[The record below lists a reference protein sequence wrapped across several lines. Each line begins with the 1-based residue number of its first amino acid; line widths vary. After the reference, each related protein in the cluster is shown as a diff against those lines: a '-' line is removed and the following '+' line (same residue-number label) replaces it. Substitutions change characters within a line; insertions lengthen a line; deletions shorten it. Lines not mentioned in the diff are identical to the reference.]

1 MKDAYDIIVVGGGH
15 AGCEAA
21 LAAARLG
28 AQTLLVTMSHEGIA
42 CMPCN
47 PAIGGIA
54 KSHLVY
60 ELDALGGEM
69 ARNTDFSGIQFRTLN
84 MRKGPAVRATRAQC
98 DKPRYAHRMQA
109 VLNATANLDI
119 LADSVTGIVIADTG
133 TDKLSTGVMGDMGTD
148 KLSVAGI
155 ETAKN
160 GKIRAAS
167 VIITAGTFL
176 NGRIHIGDKSYPGG
190 RNDQPAAEALAEDI
204 KKLGLRMARLKTGTP
219 PRLDPDGIEWSAM
232 DLQPGEDP
240 APLFS
245 MAGAR
250 YRQMFHVEQSPPD
263 AVVLGQMFHVEHCDP
278 AMHPWVPGMKQ
289 IPCHM
294 TYTNAETHAI
304 IRANLERSALYGGHI
319 SGTGVRY
326 CPSVEDKIVK
336 FSDKTRHHVF
346 IEPEDM
352 QQSLIYPNGISNSL
366 PEDVQLA
373 MVHSIP
379 GLQNARIVQYGY
391 AIEYDFVDP
400 VQLRHTLETKVCAGL
415 YFAGQVNGTT
425 GYEEAAAQGFVA
437 GVNAVRRLHNKPPFV
452 LDRTEAYIGVMI
464 DDLVT
469 KGTDEPYRMFTS
481 RAERRLLL
489 RQDNARFRLLGHARE
504 IGLVDAGTLDSIDA
518 IAQQVQA
525 ELARLRTTRHQGQTL
540 DRLLRQQD
548 ACYAKLPDV
557 SADLAPEIVEQVEIE
572 SRYAGYIEIEQR
584 SAARA
589 RQTEAVTIPDA
600 INYWQINALRYEARE
615 KLSRIRPET
624 LGQASRIPGINPAD
638 IAVLMVHCKRVR

>member
-1 MKDAYDIIVVGGGH
+1 MKDYYDIIVIGGGH

-28 AQTLLVTMSHEGIA
+28 ADTLLVTMSQDGIA

-98 DKPRYAHRMQA
+98 DKPRYAQRMQA

-119 LADSVTGIVIADTG
+119 LADTVTGLLSTGIG
-133 TDKLSTGVMGDMGTD
+133 TDKLSAEDIGTD

-160 GKIRAAS
+160 GKVHARS

-190 RNDQPAAEALAEDI
+190 RSDQPAAEALAEDI
-204 KKLGLRMARLKTGTP
+204 KLLGLRMARLKTGTP
-219 PRLDPDGIEWSAM
+219 PRLDPNSINWSAM
-232 DLQPGEDP
+232 DLQPGEEP
-240 APLFS
+240 PPLFS
-245 MAGAR
+245 IAGAR
-250 YRQMFHVEQSPPD
+250 YREMFHVEQTAPD
-263 AVVLGQMFHVEHCDP
+263 AEALCQMFHVEHCDP
-278 AMHPWVPGMKQ
+278 AMHPWVPGLRQ

-304 IRANLERSALYGGHI
+304 IRANLERSSLYGGHI

-352 QQSLIYPNGISNSL
+352 EQSLIYPNGISNSL
-366 PEDVQLA
+366 PEEVQLA
-373 MVHSIP
+373 MVRSIP
-379 GLQNARIVQYGY
+379 GLENARIVQYGY

-400 VQLRHTLETKVCAGL
+400 VQLRHTLESKVCAGL

-437 GVNAVRRLHNKPPFV
+437 GVNAVRRLHDKSSFV

-489 RQDNARFRLLGHARE
+489 RQDNARFRLLGHARA
-504 IGLVDAGTLDSIDA
+504 IGLVDAGTLASIDSTA
-518 IAQQVQA
+518 HQVQA
-525 ELARLRTTRHQGQTL
+525 ELVRLRATRHQGQTL
-540 DRLLRQQD
+540 DRLLRQAD
-548 ACYAKLPDV
+548 ACYAQLPGAR
-557 SADLAPEIVEQVEIE
+557 ADLSSEVVEQVEIE
-572 SRYAGYIEIEQR
+572 SRYAGYIDIEQR

-589 RQTEAVTIPDA
+589 RQTEAVAIPDA
-600 INYWQINALRYEARE
+600 IDYWKINALRYEARE

-624 LGQASRIPGINPAD
+624 LGQASRISGINPAD
-638 IAVLMVHCKRVR
+638 IAVLMVHCKRVM